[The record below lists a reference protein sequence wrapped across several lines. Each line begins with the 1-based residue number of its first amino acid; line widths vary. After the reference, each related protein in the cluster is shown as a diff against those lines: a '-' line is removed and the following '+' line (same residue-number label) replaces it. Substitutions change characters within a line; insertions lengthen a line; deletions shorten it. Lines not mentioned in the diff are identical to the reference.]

1 MSDKPE
7 DPPEPA
13 QDRDDKG
20 RFKQTDQNGQKQP
33 KSSDYTK
40 MNSILIKQ
48 LKLTD
53 KLADFQLKYSESEL
67 FDKLSFMA
75 DNTDLKAP
83 TTQKSKLPPNE
94 QVAPISPPAEKFKFP
109 GKVIKDDASGIQI
122 SMNIK
127 DLLKKKIEVIKIW

>member
-1 MSDKPE
+1 MNDEPE
-7 DPPEPA
+7 DPDIPE
-13 QDRDDKG
+13 QTRDDKG
-20 RFKQTDQNGQKQP
+20 RFKQTDKNGLKSP

-48 LKLTD
+48 LGLTD
-53 KLADFQLKYSESEL
+53 KLADLQLIYSESEL

-75 DNTDLKAP
+75 DNTDLKTLDKP
-83 TTQKSKLPPNE
+83 KPKRKPNE
-94 QVAPISPPAEKFKFP
+94 QVAPISPPPKKYDFP

-127 DLLKKKIEVIKIW
+127 DLLKKNKK